1 MTRLLSGVRPLL
13 LLALIPLGGGCK
25 AQAGASCRCGD
36 ECRDGLVCAYQGQ
49 ILDADA
55 CLPTSELGE
64 CVTDESVMGGETGLD
79 PMTPNMDMLSKL
91 DLGGGV
97 EDDTGTSGGADTT
110 GTSGTTSGGTDTTS
124 TSGGTDTTGT
134 SGTTSGGTDTTA
146 PAAPRA
152 PPTPPPGAPT
162 PPAVRVRRAPRVAPP
177 AAPTPLATSRDHAMS
192 EASSP
197 EHDWLTRHD
206 ASAWL
211 AAARHEL
218 AGLPTSTVTPGARR
232 KAVTILRRG
241 AGMALNG
248 ALMHGW
254 RAGRFDLA
262 TAATRWGRSYMD
274 HLRALAGDATWPLGL
289 RRATSRGGCQP
300 PLQPRR
306 AGW

>member
-1 MTRLLSGVRPLL
+1 
-13 LLALIPLGGGCK
+13 
-25 AQAGASCRCGD
+25 
-36 ECRDGLVCAYQGQ
+36 
-49 ILDADA
+49 
-55 CLPTSELGE
+55 
-64 CVTDESVMGGETGLD
+64 
-79 PMTPNMDMLSKL
+79 
-91 DLGGGV
+91 
-97 EDDTGTSGGADTT
+97 
-110 GTSGTTSGGTDTTS
+110 
-124 TSGGTDTTGT
+124 
-134 SGTTSGGTDTTA
+134 
-146 PAAPRA
+146 
-152 PPTPPPGAPT
+152 
-162 PPAVRVRRAPRVAPP
+162 
-177 AAPTPLATSRDHAMS
+177 MS

-274 HLRALAGDATWPLGL
+274 HLRALAGDADVGPLGPETRDLARRVLATPLQAQEGGLVTL
-289 RRATSRGGCQP
+289 RRPNADPVADAADAAQMLVTRCEALLSGDTP
-300 PLQPRR
+300 P
-306 AGW
+306 